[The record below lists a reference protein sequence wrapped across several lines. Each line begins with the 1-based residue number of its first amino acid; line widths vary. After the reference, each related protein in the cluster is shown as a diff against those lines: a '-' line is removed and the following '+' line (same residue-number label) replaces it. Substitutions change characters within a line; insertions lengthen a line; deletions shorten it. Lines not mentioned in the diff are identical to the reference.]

1 MANDNAFPQR
11 LLRASDLTFSTAISA
26 EYAAE
31 ETQKHAQN
39 ILQLMRSV
47 DFTTKLPT
55 KNQKKKKLRNENF
68 EMALIPEE
76 TAQHMESRV

>member
-1 MANDNAFPQR
+1 
-11 LLRASDLTFSTAISA
+11 
-26 EYAAE
+26 
-31 ETQKHAQN
+31 
-39 ILQLMRSV
+39 MRSV
-47 DFTTKLPT
+47 GFTTKLPT

>member
-47 DFTTKLPT
+47 DLTTKLPT
-55 KNQKKKKLRNENF
+55 KNQKKKLRNENF

-76 TAQHMESRV
+76 NAQHMESRV